1 MISIA
6 IPTGTLLGGSLD
18 LLGRAGVVRLD
29 REEIG
34 RKLLVEKDGMRVV
47 LVRPT
52 DVPAYVDYGAA
63 DLGVVGK
70 DSLWE
75 SPGSHYEL
83 VDLQFGACSLV
94 VAVPELSP
102 IREPPTWPPSMRV
115 ATKYPRATVG
125 FLRAWG
131 QTVEVVQ
138 LHGSVELAPLVGLSD
153 AIVDLTD
160 TGRTLRAN
168 RLRVVA
174 ELGQATARLI
184 ANQAA
189 LKTRS
194 AEMQSLLARVRGVV
208 EG

>member
-1 MISIA
+1 
-6 IPTGTLLGGSLD
+6 
-18 LLGRAGVVRLD
+18 
-29 REEIG
+29 
-34 RKLLVEKDGMRVV
+34 
-47 LVRPT
+47 
-52 DVPAYVDYGAA
+52 
-63 DLGVVGK
+63 
-70 DSLWE
+70 
-75 SPGSHYEL
+75 
-83 VDLQFGACSLV
+83 
-94 VAVPELSP
+94 
-102 IREPPTWPPSMRV
+102 MRV
-115 ATKYPRATVG
+115 ATKYPQATVG

-160 TGRTLRAN
+160 TGRTLQAN

-184 ANQAA
+184 ANQAS

-208 EG
+208 EE